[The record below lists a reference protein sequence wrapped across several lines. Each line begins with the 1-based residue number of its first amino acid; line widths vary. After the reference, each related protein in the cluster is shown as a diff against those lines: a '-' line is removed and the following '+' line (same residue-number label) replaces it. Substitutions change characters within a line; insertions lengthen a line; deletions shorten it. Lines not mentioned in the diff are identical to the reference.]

1 MKHQWLSLNLSFE
14 KRTNSDASLVRDKS
28 EENWRDWRSSHL
40 VWICISLKPEV
51 ITEWKL
57 FALKPKKNSKKFG
70 NMILTL
76 SYRSCSQREIL
87 WKLSKLIEYL
97 HWEDSL
103 RRRSTVPGVSNILVL
118 FLILSE
124 SKPKQVGLNRQVG
137 SNLWILLSFMNARWS
152 RILSLFCLESTRPIS
167 KLNPLWQKLSLYFA
181 KPNARNL
188 ECWRSLTS
196 CLKE

>member
-103 RRRSTVPGVSNILVL
+103 RRRSTVPGARNILVL

-124 SKPKQVGLNRQVG
+124 FKPKQVRLKRKSKLG
-137 SNLWILLSFMNARWS
+137 SNMWILLSFMNARWS
-152 RILSLFCLESTRPIS
+152 RILSLFRLESTRPIS
-167 KLNPLWQKLSLYFA
+167 KLNPLW
-181 KPNARNL
+181 
-188 ECWRSLTS
+188 
-196 CLKE
+196 